1 MLIVL
6 DTNVLVSALRSRRG
20 ASFQVITHIGT
31 EAFRLAISVPLVV
44 EYEAAMVRHLAH
56 TNLSQSDISAIV
68 DYICSVA
75 KWQPIFFLWRP
86 LLSDPKDDMIAE
98 LAIAAGCDAVVTHNI
113 ADFDELAKLGVR
125 VLRPA
130 ELLSEITR

>member
-20 ASFQVITHIGT
+20 APFQVITRIGT

-44 EYEAAMVRHLAH
+44 EYEAAMVRHLTQ
-56 TNLSQSDISAIV
+56 TNLSQSDILAIV

-98 LAIAAGCDAVVTHNI
+98 LAIAAGCDAVVTHNK

-130 ELLSEITR
+130 ELLTEITR

>member
-20 ASFQVITHIGT
+20 APFQVITRIGT

-44 EYEAAMVRHLAH
+44 EYEAAMARHLTQ
-56 TNLSQSDISAIV
+56 TNLSQSDISTIV

-75 KWQPIFFLWRP
+75 KWQRIFFLWRP

-98 LAIAAGCDAVVTHNI
+98 LAIAAGCDAVVTHNR

-130 ELLSEITR
+130 ELLTEIRR